1 LRCGKAGGGAAHV
14 ARFGERGRALIS
26 TAAGV
31 VILVTD
37 LSGLL
42 RASHHKV
49 AYNQALT
56 RGIVAGFIRL
66 TVISIHFYT
75 HVKVTPGATAKE
87 GIHDAYEAAR
97 A

>member
-1 LRCGKAGGGAAHV
+1 MAGGGAAHF
-14 ARFGERGRALIS
+14 ARLGERGRALIS

-31 VILVTD
+31 VILLTD
-37 LSGLL
+37 LSGVV

-56 RGIVAGFIRL
+56 GGIVAGFIWL
-66 TVISIHFYT
+66 TAISIHFYT

-87 GIHDAYEAAR
+87 GIHDAHEAAR
-97 A
+97 V